1 MNPKYSII
9 IEWSEEDDC
18 YVVYVPDF
26 EARFMQPCTHGETYE
41 EAAKHGE
48 EVIESMIGWLQDD
61 GELLPTPQAL
71 AIGGLAADRNV
82 A

>member
-1 MNPKYSII
+1 MKPKYSIV

-26 EARFMQPCTHGETYE
+26 KNRFMQPCTHGETYE

-48 EVIESMIGWLQDD
+48 EVIESMIGWLQED
-61 GELLPTPQAL
+61 GEPLPTPQTL
-71 AIGGLAADRNV
+71 TVRL
-82 A
+82 